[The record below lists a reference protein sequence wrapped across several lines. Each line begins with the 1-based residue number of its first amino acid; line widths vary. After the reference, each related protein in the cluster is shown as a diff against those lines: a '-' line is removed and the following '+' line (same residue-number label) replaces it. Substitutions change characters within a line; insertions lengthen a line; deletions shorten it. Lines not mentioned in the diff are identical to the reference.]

1 MWMSRGTPLEARL
14 LIALMAFK
22 QIGSLHWNWRLGHGD
37 EEGERMWTVCGRT
50 ERVRE
55 HLG

>member
-1 MWMSRGTPLEARL
+1 MSRGTPLEARL